1 MHSQNNIIGS
11 FVRLEQL
18 LMTNGYSKE
27 DLIIVSVPT
36 ADQVSVMI
44 SSASLIA
51 ESNFQEGIRKTS
63 VGDGPLRKI
72 SASSIEK
79 KVSFDRGVSI
89 QEEDDVFGA
98 TAAEAKP
105 VIDTLPE
112 NSVIEALPEKTD
124 TKPAESAGE
133 SSEAPLVSNG
143 DKELG
148 Q

>member
-1 MHSQNNIIGS
+1 
-11 FVRLEQL
+11 
-18 LMTNGYSKE
+18 MTNGYSKE

-51 ESNFQEGIRKTS
+51 ESNYQEGIRKNS
-63 VGDGPLRKI
+63 VSDGPLRKI

-89 QEEDDVFGA
+89 QEEDDVFGP
-98 TAAEAKP
+98 TAAESKP
-105 VIDTLPE
+105 LIEVLPE
-112 NSVIEALPEKTD
+112 DPTAM
-124 TKPAESAGE
+124 PAES
-133 SSEAPLVSNG
+133 SEVPLVSNS
-143 DKELG
+143 EPAE

>member
-1 MHSQNNIIGS
+1 M
-11 FVRLEQL
+11 RLEQL

-51 ESNFQEGIRKTS
+51 ESNSYQETGRKS
-63 VGDGPLRKI
+63 SISDGSLRKI
-72 SASSIEK
+72 STSSIEK

-89 QEEDDVFGA
+89 QEEDDVKAEELEEEVF
-98 TAAEAKP
+98 TAVEE
-105 VIDTLPE
+105 VE
-112 NSVIEALPEKTD
+112 EEKVQ
-124 TKPAESAGE
+124 A
-133 SSEAPLVSNG
+133 
-143 DKELG
+143 